1 MMLACNFSV
10 QRYCSTWRS
19 LASGIMT
26 TGMSVGILC
35 FPPWTEFLIREYN
48 WRGALLINAGIL
60 LHGLPLS
67 VLLAPALTAVC
78 DSTKQ
83 EDKSNEIIKK
93 DDFSYMDQNDSEPTE
108 VLYDAN
114 VQMSMSKR
122 VNNPES
128 GIRKENLS
136 NISKLGR
143 FKITLLTY
151 FELLKSAK
159 TVLFILST
167 ALIQSGHLCPYSYMP
182 MRAVYL
188 NISKE
193 RVALWLSITGIVGAF
208 GRLLSGFI
216 GNYLSRGRIA
226 MYGMCGIITGG
237 ANVISVLIFNYYGL
251 VAYGAVF
258 GLVSGRC
265 CLTC

>member
-1 MMLACNFSV
+1 M
-10 QRYCSTWRS
+10 
-19 LASGIMT
+19 
-26 TGMSVGILC
+26 GMSIGVLS

-60 LHGLPLS
+60 LHALPLS
-67 VLLAPALTAVC
+67 VLLAPPRIPMLNSRLHLN
-78 DSTKQ
+78 STKQ
-83 EDKSNEIIKK
+83 ENISNEKSNRNNVYNIDQGGRELSEELHVETIQNLMTSRLNSEESEIRIEK
-93 DDFSYMDQNDSEPTE
+93 M
-108 VLYDAN
+108 
-114 VQMSMSKR
+114 
-122 VNNPES
+122 
-128 GIRKENLS
+128 S
-136 NISKLGR
+136 NISKVE
-143 FKITLLTY
+143 KLLTY
-151 FELLKSAK
+151 VKLLKSAK
-159 TVLFILST
+159 IVLFILST
-167 ALIQSGHLCPYSYMP
+167 ALLQSGHFCPYSYMP

-208 GRLLSGFI
+208 GRILSGFI
-216 GNYLSRGRIA
+216 GNYLSRGRIV

-265 CLTC
+265 SFT